1 MCCYSNQSKLH
12 LTYAAETSKLNSR
25 KKKLIIR
32 GCLICFMN
40 QLVPSVK
47 WVEHCHNYAKYT
59 NTNNS
64 VKLNHPIRKHGHLTA
79 KQALD
84 SKCLSI
90 DPSLKKQEHKFLQL
104 GIFILKNKTKK
115 SKSCGSFQSNIWP
128 QPLAHRN
135 KSMRLLKS
143 ALSLTCSSLS
153 AYQFLIIIIIISNLI
168 WPISHN

>member
-1 MCCYSNQSKLH
+1 M
-12 LTYAAETSKLNSR
+12 
-25 KKKLIIR
+25 IR

-47 WVEHCHNYAKYT
+47 WVEHCHNYATPKKYT

-79 KQALD
+79 KQALN

-115 SKSCGSFQSNIWP
+115 SRSCGSFQSNIWP

-143 ALSLTCSSLS
+143 AFIFDLLIAVCLSVSYYYYYKQLNLTNFTQLVQQSV
-153 AYQFLIIIIIISNLI
+153 
-168 WPISHN
+168 